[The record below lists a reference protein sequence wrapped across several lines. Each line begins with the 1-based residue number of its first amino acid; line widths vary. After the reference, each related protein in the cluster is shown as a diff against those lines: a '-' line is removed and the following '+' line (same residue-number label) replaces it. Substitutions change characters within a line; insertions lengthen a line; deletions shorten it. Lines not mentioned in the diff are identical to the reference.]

1 MRQKKLA
8 NTLWMIPNFF
18 CIGDDNYV
26 ISLQSVGIAVISNFC
41 WIEHAFEMISTFLLA
56 GVKQSQMK
64 SGIC

>member
-1 MRQKKLA
+1 M
-8 NTLWMIPNFF
+8 TITF
-18 CIGDDNYV
+18 

-41 WIEHAFEMISTFLLA
+41 WIEHAFEMISTFFLLA

>member
-1 MRQKKLA
+1 M
-8 NTLWMIPNFF
+8 TITF
-18 CIGDDNYV
+18 

-41 WIEHAFEMISTFLLA
+41 WIEHAFDMISTFLLA